1 MKFRSSV
8 ALAAALTLFAA
19 CKSTGGG
26 AASSTLSDMK
36 DLRAELAEGRGAVN
50 GATTALQ
57 ELATEGG
64 DMAAEFKNFDKAVDA
79 VEKQSTRVR
88 KITDSIIKRRDA
100 FLQSWDESLATMQN
114 ESMRA
119 SASERREKVVSTF
132 RDLQE
137 SGQETRRTFDAWM
150 SDVVDA
156 RTYLEND
163 LNPAGVKSL
172 DKSIESIVE
181 GADDVNE
188 GMDDLVKKLDE
199 VIEALDAARPP
210 AET

>member
-8 ALAAALTLFAA
+8 ALAAALSLFAA
-19 CKSTGGG
+19 CKSTGG
-26 AASSTLSDMK
+26 AASSTVSDLK
-36 DLRAELAEGRGAVN
+36 DLRAELAEGRGAVT

-57 ELATEGG
+57 ELAKEGG
-64 DMAAEFKNFDKAVDA
+64 DMAAEFKTFDKAVDTVA
-79 VEKQSTRVR
+79 KQSTRVR
-88 KITDSIIKRRDA
+88 KITDSIAKRRDA

-114 ESMRA
+114 ESMRER
-119 SASERREKVVSTF
+119 ASERREKVVSTF
-132 RDLQE
+132 EDLQE
-137 SGQETRRTFDAWM
+137 SGQEARRSFDAWM

-163 LNPAGVKSL
+163 LNPTGVKSL
-172 DKSIESIVE
+172 DKSIKSIVG

-188 GMDDLVKKLDE
+188 DMDDLVEKLDE

-210 AET
+210 AAA

>member
-8 ALAAALTLFAA
+8 ALAAALSLFAA
-19 CKSTGGG
+19 CKSTGG
-26 AASSTLSDMK
+26 AASSTVSDLK
-36 DLRAELAEGRGAVN
+36 DLRAELAEGRGAVT

-57 ELATEGG
+57 ELAKEGG
-64 DMAAEFKNFDKAVDA
+64 DMAAEFKTFDKAVDTVA
-79 VEKQSTRVR
+79 KQSTRVR
-88 KITDSIIKRRDA
+88 KITDSIAKRRDA

-114 ESMRA
+114 ESMRER
-119 SASERREKVVSTF
+119 ASERREKVESTF
-132 RDLQE
+132 RYLQE
-137 SGQETRRTFDAWM
+137 SGQETRRSFDAWM

-172 DKSIESIVE
+172 DKSIKSIVG

-188 GMDDLVKKLDE
+188 DMDDLVEKLDE

-210 AET
+210 AEA